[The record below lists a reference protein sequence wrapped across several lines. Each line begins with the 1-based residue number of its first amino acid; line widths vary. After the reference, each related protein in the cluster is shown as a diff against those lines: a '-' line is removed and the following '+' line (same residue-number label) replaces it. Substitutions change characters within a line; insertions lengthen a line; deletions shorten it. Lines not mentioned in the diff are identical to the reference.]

1 MVEEERS
8 IFAIFAP
15 SELHARPDGF
25 EQLLFGVFGLIRLEG
40 HERKAAVAAV
50 AGGDVQTARA
60 GVSGFEVM
68 DIIMRGREV
77 ADAARR
83 HELAARLAHQK
94 RRLRAGI
101 EGRRRAV
108 DFEVA
113 DARLAIDSHSTH
125 AELRMAVRGQD
136 RARRHAPLNN
146 GERHAAKGTPRKLG
160 PNSTLGSRP
169 GNAPSLVSGAALR
182 RTAQAAMRCR

>member
-1 MVEEERS
+1 MEAWPMVAEERS
-8 IFAIFAP
+8 VFAMFAP
-15 SELHARPDGF
+15 SELHACPDRF

-40 HERKAAVAAV
+40 HERKTAVAAV

-68 DIIMRGREV
+68 DIVARGREG

-83 HELAARLAHQK
+83 HDLAARLAHQE
-94 RRLRAGI
+94 RRLGPGI

-113 DARLAIDSHSTH
+113 DARLAFDSHRTY
-125 AELRMAVRGQD
+125 AGLRMAVRGQD
-136 RARRHAPLNN
+136 GARGPAPLNK
-146 GERHAAKGTPRKLG
+146 GGKHAPATAGAEGPRG
-160 PNSTLGSRP
+160 VGWGR
-169 GNAPSLVSGAALR
+169 GRAG
-182 RTAQAAMRCR
+182 